1 MATKYIK
8 ITEYCDHEKI
18 EKSFIFDLN
27 REGIIKIVQQEE
39 DKCLD
44 ENDLSDIEMFSRWH
58 YELGVN
64 LEGIDAMRHMLT
76 RMKNMQLEIKNL
88 QQKLDFYL

>member
-18 EKSFIFDLN
+18 ETSFIFDLN

>member
-18 EKSFIFDLN
+18 ETSFIFDLN

-44 ENDLSDIEMFSRWH
+44 ENDLSDIEMYSRWH